1 MAAGNTYTPLAN
13 VTLSSAQGSY
23 TFSSISQ
30 SYTDLIL
37 VIDTFGSLANCN
49 LRLNNDSGSNYYSE
63 TLNGD
68 GSTRSSSKNGPDDR
82 LYGTY
87 TSGYPIQIWEF
98 FNYSNT
104 TTRKPVIWR
113 NNQTGSGGQNWVVS
127 GNYDWNSTSA
137 ITSIYVF
144 PGSASLPSGTIMSLY
159 GIKAA

>member
-1 MAAGNTYTPLAN
+1 MAAGNTYTPIAN
-13 VTLSSAQGSY
+13 TVLGSPQGSY

-49 LRLNNDSGSNYYSE
+49 VRINNDSGTNYYSE
-63 TLNGD
+63 SVGGD
-68 GSTRSSSKNGPDDR
+68 GSSRYSGRTINDDR
-82 LYGTY
+82 MYGTY
-87 TSGYPIQIWEF
+87 TSGYPQQIWEF

-113 NNQTGSGGQNWVVS
+113 NNQIGSGGQNWVIS
-127 GNYDWNSTSA
+127 GNWDWNGTSA
-137 ITSIYVF
+137 ITSLVILA
-144 PGSASLPSGTIMSLY
+144 GTGSLPTGTIMSIY